1 MYESIVYN
9 YNARNVVTFTLLNV
23 LLIFIHLRSV
33 TLKFYFEFLC
43 KSALT
48 KNKWRMEYQ
57 PGSQTLGEPWVLGKP

>member
-1 MYESIVYN
+1 MYESIVYD

-48 KNKWRMEYQ
+48 KNKWRM
-57 PGSQTLGEPWVLGKP
+57 GNMSTWFTDFR

>member
-43 KSALT
+43 KSA
-48 KNKWRMEYQ
+48 
-57 PGSQTLGEPWVLGKP
+57 

>member
-43 KSALT
+43 KSKL
-48 KNKWRMEYQ
+48 KIN
-57 PGSQTLGEPWVLGKP
+57 GEWNINLVHRL